1 MPTFTAEE
9 LAQHNGE
16 TLPTIYVSLKGK
28 VYDCTSAAN
37 FYGPGKGYAAFSGKE
52 VSRCLGK
59 MMLTTE
65 EANSS
70 WANLSETNMKTLD
83 EWVAKYEAKYKV
95 VGEFKPDADFEKRGN
110 AFEP

>member
-1 MPTFTAEE
+1 MSTFTAEE
-9 LAQHNGE
+9 LARHDGV

-37 FYGPGKGYAAFSGKE
+37 FYGPGKGYSAFAGKE

-65 EANSS
+65 EANAS
-70 WANLSETNMKTLD
+70 WVNLTPANMKTLD
-83 EWVAKYEAKYKV
+83 EWVDKYKAKYKV
-95 VGEFKPDADFEKRGN
+95 VGEFKPDEDFEKRGN
-110 AFEP
+110 SFEQ